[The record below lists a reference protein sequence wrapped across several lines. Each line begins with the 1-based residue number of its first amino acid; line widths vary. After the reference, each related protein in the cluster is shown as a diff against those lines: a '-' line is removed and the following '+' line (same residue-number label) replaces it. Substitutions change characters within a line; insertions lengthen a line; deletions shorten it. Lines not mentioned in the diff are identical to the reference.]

1 MIFQIF
7 RKKKALKISEKFE
20 EIGKFSLENEFDLP
34 KKERNFAF
42 RELNKRQKQAAKE
55 KAKAEVVQPSQRQ
68 FYLSRLFN
76 LNQKNK
82 QTKRFWTQNINV
94 KHDQD
99 FTNFSTRFK
108 DQIIDYFETLNKAKY
123 LKFRDP
129 KGEEYL
135 KLYLNMPRES
145 RFFSFPFTSQNGSF
159 FSSLQNNQQ
168 LNYFNNPFLSRL
180 SSFKKKKIEIYKK
193 YFFQEILILSVKP
206 FFLGIIIS
214 ALCFNKNFIII

>member
-1 MIFQIF
+1 LHLAKQLRLLNDISNLS
-7 RKKKALKISEKFE
+7 KKKALKISEKFE

-180 SSFKKKKIEIYKK
+180 SSLKKK
-193 YFFQEILILSVKP
+193 
-206 FFLGIIIS
+206 
-214 ALCFNKNFIII
+214 